1 MGTTVSVAVK
11 KGTKMAAR
19 WRPARAAVRSEPFPL
34 IRRRCP
40 EWSGAVKG
48 APLLGAAKRTLDG
61 EDRSEMIAEEGK
73 AGRRVSER
81 WAAILVPSPT
91 ASNTDSSA
99 NQELPRDG
107 WVQDEVV
114 GFVNLAHAARPTGA
128 MISQGPSF
136 VPEEVGKSGIQF
148 SLTGSEKG

>member
-1 MGTTVSVAVK
+1 MAHVRPQAGFSVQRLRPGRRGISIIFAGPLVISRTSECMSVAVK

-81 WAAILVPSPT
+81 WAA
-91 ASNTDSSA
+91 
-99 NQELPRDG
+99 
-107 WVQDEVV
+107 
-114 GFVNLAHAARPTGA
+114 
-128 MISQGPSF
+128 
-136 VPEEVGKSGIQF
+136 
-148 SLTGSEKG
+148 